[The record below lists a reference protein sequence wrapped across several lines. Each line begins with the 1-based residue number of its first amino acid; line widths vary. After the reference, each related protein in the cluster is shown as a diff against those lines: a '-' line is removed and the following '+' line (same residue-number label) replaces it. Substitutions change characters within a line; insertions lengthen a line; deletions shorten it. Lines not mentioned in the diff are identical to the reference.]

1 MMQTWAAV
9 SIICGQVV
17 IAGVLWR
24 IDRSFGAY
32 TDVLLETHRQ
42 NLKIRENMAIQEN
55 DLAVAHIHRRSTDPL
70 PEELENAG

>member
-1 MMQTWAAV
+1 MQTWAAV

-17 IAGVLWR
+17 IAGVLWKIMR
-24 IDRSFGAY
+24 TFGEY
-32 TDVLLETHRQ
+32 TDALVSTHQQ

-70 PEELENAG
+70 PEELEA

>member
-17 IAGVLWR
+17 IAGVLWKIMR
-24 IDRSFGAY
+24 TFGAY
-32 TDVLLETHRQ
+32 TDTLVATHRQ

-55 DLAVAHIHRRSTDPL
+55 DYAVAHLHRRSTDPL
-70 PEELENAG
+70 PEELEA